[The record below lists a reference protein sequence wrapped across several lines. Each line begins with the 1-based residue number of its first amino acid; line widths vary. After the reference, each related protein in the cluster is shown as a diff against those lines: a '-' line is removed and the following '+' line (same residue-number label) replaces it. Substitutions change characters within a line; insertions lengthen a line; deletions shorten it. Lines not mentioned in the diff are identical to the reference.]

1 MIKTK
6 QQLKA
11 EFETGDI
18 ITEQAMVDLID
29 SLLDGS
35 STLNGVNLSADSVD
49 ESKLAQ
55 TVKAKLKADNVQVD
69 DVTIEKAANG
79 KLQIKL
85 QAVGTSQIKD
95 DNVTEAKLATSEKST
110 TILNTVRGGVNTSY
124 NDLKKLYDYTN
135 AQFHKQVDSEI
146 IEVWS
151 NKTLL
156 PGKIYATRL
165 DVLNSAI
172 TLTLADGRQAGD
184 TIVIYIIDARSD
196 IKLVG
201 SDGKKPSE
209 NGKIHNRYRSGS
221 RNFPDK
227 INGFSKYTVLRA
239 YWDTTGKDQWV
250 MHRIAN
256 PIVGDGS
263 TIGTIQSGENLAFNL
278 MNDAVTAAK
287 IDNSAFA
294 TTREAKGA
302 TLTKKIINPKTLGDV
317 ITGHTNALLNG
328 ATSNYNT
335 FGKIENLIET
345 NIANISHNNTEI
357 NTLKA
362 LGSIKYTVAD
372 ITARNSLTGL
382 KTGDLVFVTD
392 ATTDATVNRGWAIY
406 RYSTT
411 RPNWLKIAENE
422 SLDVVSQ
429 VLVDDA
435 TIDKDGKQQIQV
447 KDDGLSTAK
456 YKNLSV
462 TAPKLADDAV
472 VTRVIKD
479 EAVTEDKLSKD
490 VKRHLGGSAPHQYRH
505 YDWHRD
511 IDQDNHGDMIP
522 QGINFYSH
530 FNWYALAGNW
540 AYGEHLSLNEGLHA
554 GYIDSTRNTTVEFIF
569 YFDKSKYSNANLISD
584 ASHNNKKVL
593 QLDHSS
599 GKTVQ
604 INLGIH
610 KTISRGYEVESL
622 EARQVFD
629 NTAYIV
635 RVQFNVSISDNSQFK
650 LRLTN
655 DSPTNQPF
663 TIPKDDMGLSI
674 IQYPG
679 NPSSPSPTYIPLFY
693 QQYLTMG
700 NIEENA
706 YSKNKSKTDVPSMY
720 AFDKLVNTSPIIT
733 SGYFAS
739 GDRRSGE
746 YQINVTTSKTGVNS
760 NLFTIS
766 KQDATRLVNGVS
778 LKEGDSIGESDK
790 VFFNGQTIVGKY
802 LLFDFSQADTF
813 KSGGYFENY
822 DLVLTKMMIT
832 GNHNTAQGTWK
843 IQRRLS
849 DGSYTDTNYTSVA
862 LTLNSWIVFN
872 NGMLDTRGL
881 KMVGVSGNS
890 NTYPWLGDVI
900 FHYYF
905 RLK

>member
-1 MIKTK
+1 MATKADIKK
-6 QQLKA
+6 L
-11 EFETGDI
+11 FETGDQPTGADFELWI
-18 ITEQAMVDLID
+18 NNCIFENEELKGA
-29 SLLDGS
+29 LLKG
-35 STLNGVNLSADSVD
+35 DSVP
-49 ESKLAQ
+49 EAALSSAVRTKLNAHG
-55 TVKAKLKADNVQVD
+55 VGVD
-69 DVTIEKAANG
+69 GVTIEKNAAGN
-79 KLQIKL
+79 LQIKL
-85 QAVGTSQIKD
+85 QGVDTAQIKD
-95 DNVTEAKLATSEKST
+95 GSVTQAKLHSSVSFTVNVDNVTIEKNSAGELKLKTVREQDIQAGAVTTDKILNDNVTEAKLAHPEKST

-135 AQFHKQVDSEI
+135 SQFHKQADSEI

-294 TTREAKGA
+294 TTPEAKGA

-335 FGKIENLIET
+335 FGKIEALIKT
-345 NIANISHNNTEI
+345 NISDITN
-357 NTLKA
+357 LKA

-406 RYSTT
+406 RYSST

-447 KDDGLSTAK
+447 KDEGLSTIK

-462 TAPKLADDAV
+462 TEPKLG
-472 VTRVIKD
+472 T
-479 EAVTEDKLSKD
+479 EAVTTTKLGDKAVTTAKLD
-490 VKRHLGGSAPHQYRH
+490 
-505 YDWHRD
+505 
-511 IDQDNHGDMIP
+511 DNSVSYKKLD
-522 QGINFYSH
+522 NK
-530 FNWYALAGNW
+530 ALATTH
-540 AYGEHLSLNEGLHA
+540 EFSLGRT
-554 GYIDSTRNTTVEFIF
+554 DW
-569 YFDKSKYSNANLISD
+569 
-584 ASHNNKKVL
+584 
-593 QLDHSS
+593 
-599 GKTVQ
+599 
-604 INLGIH
+604 
-610 KTISRGYEVESL
+610 
-622 EARQVFD
+622 
-629 NTAYIV
+629 
-635 RVQFNVSISDNSQFK
+635 
-650 LRLTN
+650 
-655 DSPTNQPF
+655 SPYML
-663 TIPKDDMGLSI
+663 PKD
-674 IQYPG
+674 G
-679 NPSSPSPTYIPLFY
+679 N
-693 QQYLTMG
+693 
-700 NIEENA
+700 NN
-706 YSKNKSKTDVPSMY
+706 
-720 AFDKLVNTSPIIT
+720 
-733 SGYFAS
+733 
-739 GDRRSGE
+739 
-746 YQINVTTSKTGVNS
+746 NVTWTTSS
-760 NLFTIS
+760 NVY
-766 KQDATRLVNGVS
+766 ANRV
-778 LKEGDSIGESDK
+778 DS
-790 VFFNGQTIVGKY
+790 
-802 LLFDFSQADTF
+802 
-813 KSGGYFENY
+813 
-822 DLVLTKMMIT
+822 
-832 GNHNTAQGTWK
+832 
-843 IQRRLS
+843 
-849 DGSYTDTNYTSVA
+849 
-862 LTLNSWIVFN
+862 
-872 NGMLDTRGL
+872 
-881 KMVGVSGNS
+881 SGNS
-890 NTYPWLGDVI
+890 THTFKQLFSLPLNKEMKIKVLAKFVAYSS
-900 FHYYF
+900 F
-905 RLK
+905 RSGFRYGTFWS